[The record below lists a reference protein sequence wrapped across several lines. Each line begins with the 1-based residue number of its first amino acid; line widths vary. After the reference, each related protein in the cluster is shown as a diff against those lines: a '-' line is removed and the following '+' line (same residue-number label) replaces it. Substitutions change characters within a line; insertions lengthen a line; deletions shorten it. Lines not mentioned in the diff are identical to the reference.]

1 MITTKIQPPYLL
13 FFAEKKE
20 FRFVKTGIGLFEWR
34 RDLCVGQI
42 GIDGGHLEIDLPQ
55 MSIEEARLAGVK
67 SLIIGTTSVGG
78 GLPPE
83 WTDTFIEA
91 VNSGMDIVGGLHEQL
106 NEIPELV
113 KAAKKTGAR
122 LIDIR
127 VPPKHIPVGT
137 GKKRSG
143 KRVLMVGT
151 DCAVGKKYTAL
162 AIERDMLKAGMDVD
176 FRASGQTGILIA
188 GEGIP
193 IDAVVVDFISGAAES
208 LSPNNADDH
217 YDIIEGQGGI
227 FHPGYSAVSLGLLIG
242 SQPDTFVVCHKAGR
256 QNIEGWDDFPLPSI
270 QQVID
275 RTTDLGKQVN
285 PAIKCVGISVNT
297 AELNES
303 ERMSCLEN
311 LSNKYGLPCIDPI
324 KDGTDAI
331 IANLI

>member
-1 MITTKIQPPYLL
+1 MITIKIKPPYLL

-83 WTDTFIEA
+83 WTETFIEA
-91 VNSGMDIVGGLHEQL
+91 VNSRMDIVGGLHEQL

-137 GKKRSG
+137 GKKRLG

-162 AIERDMLKAGMDVD
+162 AIERDMLKVGMDVD
-176 FRASGQTGILIA
+176 FRASGQTGIIIA

-208 LSPNNADDH
+208 LSPDNADDH

-242 SQPDTFVVCHKAGR
+242 SQPDAFVVCHKAGR

-275 RTTDLGKQVN
+275 RTTDLGKQLN
-285 PAIKCVGISVNT
+285 PVIKCVGISVNT

-303 ERMSCLEN
+303 ERMLYLEN